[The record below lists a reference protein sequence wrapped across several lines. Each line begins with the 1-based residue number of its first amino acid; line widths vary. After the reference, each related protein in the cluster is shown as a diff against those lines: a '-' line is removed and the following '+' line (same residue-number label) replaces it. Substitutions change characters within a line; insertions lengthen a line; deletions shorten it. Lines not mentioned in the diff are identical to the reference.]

1 MHFIK
6 YVVGLIYL
14 PNYALSE
21 LVCEATVPEISWTG
35 DGISN
40 NSGIVGSNGDH
51 NKNKKF
57 FHGHSEKK
65 NKTHDN
71 LGSAIG
77 CCPNEI
83 DGQRYFEDQGCCC
96 GQIYDTTT
104 EFCCTSDTSPCGG
117 NYQDSPMPST
127 EAGECNCVS
136 DCVEDTKKEANTTE
150 VTGATVN
157 WIPTSTGLAVPNIT
171 LSKFYSLEFDIR
183 FKSSPIIHYDIY
195 QFMSI
200 YSDNFASHPM
210 LRMYIQDAYSID
222 NYDDSSVNF
231 YWEQLLDN
239 NVDTVVLKIQ
249 FSQCMANGK
258 INARDVGPFVKI
270 ILELNKIYHVKVET
284 TERIISGYA
293 TGNVKISF
301 GSYSTTYTFATAD
314 KSNNYNGPLY
324 FCDSTN
330 DTKGDIYVF
339 KPYSDEHAADAEL
352 SNIVFT

>member
-6 YVVGLIYL
+6 YVVGFIYL
-14 PNYALSE
+14 PNFAFSE
-21 LVCEATVPEISWTG
+21 LVCEAIVPEISWTG
-35 DGISN
+35 DGIN

-51 NKNKKF
+51 NKT
-57 FHGHSEKK
+57 HG
-65 NKTHDN
+65 N

-77 CCPNEI
+77 CCPDAM

-171 LSKFYSLEFDIR
+171 LSKFYSLEFDVR
-183 FKSSPIIHYDIY
+183 FKSSQLLHYTSYKFLSIH
-195 QFMSI
+195 
-200 YSDNFASHPM
+200 SDNFADHPM
-210 LRMYIQDAYSID
+210 LGMSINDDYNIEDYS
-222 NYDDSSVNF
+222 DSSANH

-239 NVDTVVLKIQ
+239 NEDTRTLYVM
-249 FSQCMANGK
+249 FNQCMKNGK
-258 INARDVGPFVKI
+258 WSGMGEGLFLKI

-284 TERIISGYA
+284 IERIIHGFESVQEA
-293 TGNVKISF
+293 KVSF
-301 GSYSTTYTFATAD
+301 GNYSISRTFSTA
-314 KSNNYNGPLY
+314 SANPLYAGTLY
-324 FCDSTN
+324 FCDSTIN
-330 DTKGDIYVF
+330 TKGDIYVGKKF
-339 KPYSDEHAADAEL
+339 SDDLAADAEL
-352 SNIVFT
+352 SNIVFA